1 MLPAPA
7 TMAASPTPRSSASW
21 NPAVP
26 PPPVTGAATGT
37 GLAVEVA
44 VTVAVGVGVGV
55 TVRVARGDTVAG
67 ALEVTPGV
75 PEVAVPLPAEG
86 VLPELPAE
94 AETVTDPLAE
104 MLTDGVKTE
113 GEGVADD
120 DVHAVSATGASKVSA
135 PQHRAVS
142 LTPSVVPRTF
152 MDSPSCAWLMTIV
165 FPAPGSRNRYR

>member
-7 TMAASPTPRSSASW
+7 TMAARPATRSSASW

-37 GLAVEVA
+37 GLSVG
-44 VTVAVGVGVGV
+44 VTVTTGVGV
-55 TVRVARGDTVAG
+55 TVRVARGEMVAVG
-67 ALEVTPGV
+67 VEVEVMPGV

-94 AETVTDPLAE
+94 ADAVIDAVPE

-113 GEGVADD
+113 GDGVGDD
-120 DVHAVSATGASKVSA
+120 DEVHAVSATGASRVSA
-135 PQHRAVS
+135 PQHKTVS
-142 LTPSVVPRTF
+142 FTPSVVPRTF
-152 MDSPSCAWLMTIV
+152 TDSPSRAWQMTTV
-165 FPAPGSRNRYR
+165 FPAPGSGNRHR